1 VTTQSSPSAPDPHE
15 NGPSADD
22 TRARILRVAYDL
34 FCEHGVQATG
44 VDRIIAEAGVAK
56 MSLYRH
62 FGSKAELVLAALELR
77 QELWTRAWLER
88 EVRQRGA
95 TAPEQLL
102 AVFDAFD
109 EWFRRDDYESCLFTT
124 ALLESHDRT
133 SPIGAAATSGLA
145 DVRVLLGEL
154 AEEAGAHDPD
164 GLARLL
170 QIIMLGAIVA
180 ASAGDLDAA
189 VRARAAAVLVLQR
202 EGLLP

>member
-1 VTTQSSPSAPDPHE
+1 MTQSPPPAPDAHKKE
-15 NGPSADD
+15 QSVEDA
-22 TRARILRVAYDL
+22 RARILRVAYEL

-62 FGSKAELVLAALELR
+62 FGSKTELVLAALELR
-77 QELWTRAWLER
+77 DELWTRGWLER
-88 EVRQRGA
+88 EARQRGA
-95 TAPEQLL
+95 TPEARLL
-102 AVFDAFD
+102 AIFDAFD

-133 SPIGAAATSGLA
+133 SPIGAAAASGLA
-145 DVRVLLGEL
+145 DVRTFLGAL
-154 AEEAGAHDPD
+154 AEEAGARDPD

-189 VRARAAAVLVLQR
+189 GRARAAAVLVLER